1 MLKSYISISL
11 IIAVAIQL
19 ICQLFKVVFYS
30 IKGGRFSFRYFFSPG
45 GMPSSH
51 SAFVSAITTAVG
63 IKRGITSDIFAVS
76 FVFSTIIIYDAM
88 KLRKTVEL
96 HSHALNGLY
105 TRLNG
110 VLADRSVGGDR
121 VKFPE
126 MVGHSLGEIA
136 MGIVVGVGFTLV
148 IFKLVV

>member
-30 IKGGRFSFRYFFSPG
+30 IKDNKFSFRYFFSPG

-51 SAFVSAITTAVG
+51 SAFVSAITTGVG
-63 IKRGITSDIFAVS
+63 IKEGVVSDVFAVS

-96 HSHALNGLY
+96 HSRALNGLY
-105 TRLNG
+105 ERLNG
-110 VLADRSVGGDR
+110 IIKGDSPMER
-121 VKFPE
+121 VVFPE
-126 MVGHSLGEIA
+126 MVGHSFGEII
-136 MGIVVGVGFTLV
+136 MGIVVGVGFTFA
-148 IFKLVV
+148 IFKLIT